1 MVQTGLFAFL
11 LTLFL
16 SLAPIGM
23 KAQEKSPEQV
33 QTLIDS
39 AISKMYH
46 KDHVQSLEM
55 LIEAK
60 SIAHQK
66 KMGQQEFMSTNNIAA
81 NYFLMSDFGEALN
94 FYLEAY
100 DLAIKNDNK
109 ENIMTVLNNISIL
122 YLHEHKLDK
131 AYEYFHKAYDY
142 AQQTNNTEKMA
153 LYATN
158 LALVLNKIGQL
169 DEANQY
175 IKIAEKYRTPK
186 SNFQEIIQMAIAENN
201 LFKGNLDLAFQQ
213 AEEVLTK
220 LKGNPH
226 LENRVFTRLI
236 LAQVYMEKNQLKE
249 AETEVRW
256 ALKEANSTESK
267 IDCYKILVKIFTKGN
282 LWKDAISFQDS
293 IINSQDSLGRER
305 SSMYYEN
312 GKIKFEIQNY
322 RYDLDQSNRKVKSSQ
337 YLIYTI
343 SIASLIIIL
352 IGFWAFRMNG
362 IKFKQKEK
370 IAELELAKEKAD
382 NLLLEKQLKEKEVFA
397 SLEYER
403 LKNELEKKNRKL
415 ATRALQLSN
424 KNEVIEEVVKMVNT
438 LPEFSKNEAL
448 KKNLLELKI
457 QLKNENQLESFFTH
471 FEEANP
477 EFLNR
482 LQQKHPDLNP
492 NEIRFITYVYMN
504 LNNKEIASLLN
515 ITPQSSRKRKERIT
529 KKLNV
534 PEGENLY
541 AYLTSI

>member
-1 MVQTGLFAFL
+1 MRKSGLLAVL
-11 LTLFL
+11 IAVLIILPTLTLY
-16 SLAPIGM
+16 
-23 KAQEKSPEQV
+23 AQSDSKDDV
-33 QTLIDS
+33 QSLIDS
-39 AISKMYH
+39 AISKMYQ

-55 LIEAK
+55 LVEAK
-60 SIAHQK
+60 SISHQK
-66 KMGQQEFMSTNNIAA
+66 KLAQQEFMATNNIAA
-81 NYFLMSDFGEALN
+81 NYFMMSDFGEALN

-100 DLAIKNDNK
+100 DIAIKHDNK
-109 ENIMTVLNNISIL
+109 DNIMAVLNNISIL
-122 YLHEHKLDK
+122 YLHERKMDK
-131 AYEYFHKAYDY
+131 AYEYFHKAYEL
-142 AQQTNNTEKMA
+142 ALETQNQEKMA
-153 LYATN
+153 IYATN
-158 LALVLNKIGQL
+158 LALVLNKIGRLEESSQF
-169 DEANQY
+169 
-175 IKIAEKYRTPK
+175 IKIAEKNVTEN
-186 SNFQEIIQMAIAENN
+186 SNFKEIIEMAIAENN
-201 LFKGNLDLAFQQ
+201 LFQGNLDLAFQQ
-213 AEEVLTK
+213 SQNVLQK
-220 LKGNPH
+220 LIGKRH
-226 LENRVFTRLI
+226 VENRVFTHLI

-249 AETEVRW
+249 AENQV
-256 ALKEANSTESK
+256 ALALQDANSTESK

-282 LWKDAISFQDS
+282 DWKNAISYQDS
-293 IINSQDSLGRER
+293 IIVSQDSLGRKR

-322 RYDLDQSNRKVKSSQ
+322 RYDLEQSNRKVKSSQ

-343 SIASLIIIL
+343 SIASLLIML

-397 SLEYER
+397 SLENER

-424 KNEVIEEVVKMVNT
+424 KNDVIEEVVKMVSS
-438 LPEFSKNEAL
+438 LPEFSKNDSL
-448 KKNLLELKI
+448 KRNLQELKI

-477 EFLNR
+477 EFIQR

-515 ITPQSSRKRKERIT
+515 ITPQSTRKRKERIS
-529 KKLNV
+529 KKLNL
-534 PEGENLY
+534 PDGENLY
-541 AYLTSI
+541 TYLTGI